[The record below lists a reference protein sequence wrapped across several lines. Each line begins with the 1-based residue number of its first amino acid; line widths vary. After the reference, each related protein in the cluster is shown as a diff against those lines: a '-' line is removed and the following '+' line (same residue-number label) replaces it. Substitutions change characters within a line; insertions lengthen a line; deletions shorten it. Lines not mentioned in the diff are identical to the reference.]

1 MKKRHQQKLV
11 FLSALLF
18 VLWNVPFVSIYD
30 GGQEL
35 LGFPS
40 FYLFIF
46 FTWFVAI
53 VVAFIILK
61 IYYE

>member
-11 FLSALLF
+11 LLSIALF
-18 VLWNVPFVSIYD
+18 VLWNVPFVSLYD
-30 GGQEL
+30 AGQDI

-46 FTWFVAI
+46 LSWLISI
-53 VVAFIILK
+53 VISFIILK
-61 IYYE
+61 KFYE